1 MSTVLLKPDK
11 QIKVGKIVCIGQ
23 NYMRHIDELKSKI
36 TKTPLLFFKPATAI
50 LTEGNLINLPTISNE
65 VHHETELAL
74 LLGKE
79 AKNISK
85 SSWKEYVAGV
95 GLALDLTLRDIQREA
110 KKNGL
115 PWAVCKGFDSSCPI
129 SSFVS
134 LDSISDIQ
142 NLSIELF
149 VNNEKRQEG
158 FTGDMIWP
166 VDELLTYITTIFTL
180 EPGDIVLTGT
190 PDGVGEIHTGDHL
203 LAKISNVAEID
214 FQVG

>member
-203 LAKISNVAEID
+203 HAKISNVAEID